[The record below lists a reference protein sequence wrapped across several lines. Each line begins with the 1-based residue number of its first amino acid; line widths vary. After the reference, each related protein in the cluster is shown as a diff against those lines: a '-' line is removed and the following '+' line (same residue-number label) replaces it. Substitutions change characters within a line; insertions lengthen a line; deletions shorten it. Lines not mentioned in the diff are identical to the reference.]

1 MRGEVGIEACLG
13 EVKSMRII
21 GSQRLKSSRLT
32 SEPKLRYLEWSFF
45 GHVVFGFNWTADT
58 LGVCAEL
65 KLDISCFR
73 RLVPLTL

>member
-32 SEPKLRYLEWSFF
+32 SEPKLRYRIWS
-45 GHVVFGFNWTADT
+45 GASLAMWYSGSIGRPIHSECVQN
-58 LGVCAEL
+58 
-65 KLDISCFR
+65 
-73 RLVPLTL
+73 